1 MLVQTISPARAG
13 RNSRIADVFDFQS
26 EPVAPKPVEV
36 VRSSTVFYDRTGL
49 ATIVSQRAEKAF
61 LPPLPVKPIEAPVG
75 ADASVIQIWEGR
87 VLSVDLQSDV
97 MSVLLS
103 AKIGQVS
110 DHTAE
115 IDLQWVADQDRDLVQ
130 PGAVFYLTLFKRLR
144 RGSIENAQELRFRRR
159 PAWSRQQIQRI
170 QTDAAMLRSKMKAR
184 PIAE

>member
-1 MLVQTISPARAG
+1 MSVQTTSPARAG

-26 EPVAPKPVEV
+26 EPLAPRPVEIL
-36 VRSSTVFYDRTGL
+36 RSSTVFYDRTGL
-49 ATIVSQRAEKAF
+49 ATSVSQRAEKAF
-61 LPPLPVKPIEAPVG
+61 LPPLPVKSIEAPVG

-87 VLSVDLQSDV
+87 VLSVDSQSDV

-103 AKIGQVS
+103 ARIGQVA

-115 IDLQWVADQDRDLVQ
+115 IDLQWVADQDHDLVQ

-144 RGSIENAQELRFRRR
+144 RGSVENAQELRFRRR
-159 PAWSRQQIQRI
+159 PAWSRPQIQHI
-170 QTDAAMLRSKMKAR
+170 QADAAMLRSKMKAR